1 VLKKATNPSA
11 NWPTRPRRPRKNSE
25 SPPRWAR
32 RSSGSRRTRTRSDQ
46 RQTVSRVTSVH
57 LVLGI
62 SPAQAWAA
70 PHRAGIIDRMSL
82 TISTLTRRAF
92 PAVLVAASAL
102 NPAVA
107 EAVPAGATGGTVVPL
122 RSILRACDFSPL
134 PGGASQSRAAAS
146 AIIRATGGTVTA
158 EVHLAEPGAPGAH
171 YNVSLIQAPRASSA
185 PCTSPGPGVAVG
197 SLDSDGVGQAT
208 TTVQDSIRPGT
219 TGVWVFI
226 QQPNPY
232 SQSPAEVYTS
242 DFVAP
247 V

>member
-1 VLKKATNPSA
+1 MSIKVSA
-11 NWPTRPRRPRKNSE
+11 L
-25 SPPRWAR
+25 A
-32 RSSGSRRTRTRSDQ
+32 
-46 RQTVSRVTSVH
+46 
-57 LVLGI
+57 
-62 SPAQAWAA
+62 
-70 PHRAGIIDRMSL
+70 
-82 TISTLTRRAF
+82 RRAF

-107 EAVPAGATGGTVVPL
+107 AAVPVGTSGGTVVPM
-122 RSILRACDFSPL
+122 RSMLRACDFSLL
-134 PGGASQSRAAAS
+134 PGGAATSRAAAS
-146 AIIRATGGTVTA
+146 AVIRATGGTVTA

-171 YNVSLIQAPRASSA
+171 YNVSLIQAPRASSS

-197 SLDSDGVGQAT
+197 SLDSDAVGQAT

-226 QQPNPY
+226 QQPSPY
-232 SQSPAEVYTS
+232 SQSPAELYTS